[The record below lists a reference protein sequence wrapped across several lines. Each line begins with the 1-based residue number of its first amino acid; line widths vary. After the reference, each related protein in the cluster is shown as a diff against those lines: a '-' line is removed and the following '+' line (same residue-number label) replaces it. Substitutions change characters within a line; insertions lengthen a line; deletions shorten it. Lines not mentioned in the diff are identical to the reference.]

1 MKVII
6 FNVPTSGHVDP
17 SLPLAAEL
25 VSRGHEVIYYLTQAY
40 QARVEE
46 TGAEYRETPGIL
58 ADYFD
63 AVSLQFNPVRLA
75 TQLLESTYELLPLFL
90 EVVAEEKPDYIIAD
104 AMCPWGHLTAAKASI
119 PIISSMA
126 LIDVPPSYLPK
137 SGHLGQALSLMP
149 RFLPWLRP
157 FRTAVRHLQKD
168 HALKIPSFTQI
179 INAPGDL
186 TISYTSA
193 QIFPQANKLGDSY
206 LFIGPAI
213 DARPASIVFPFEAL
227 EPERPLIY
235 ITLGTVFNNNPT
247 FFQNCI
253 EAFKESAY
261 QVVISLGRRLP
272 VSQFEPLPPNFI
284 IRDYV
289 PQFEILQRAALFV
302 SHGGV
307 NSIHQAL
314 YHGVPLLIIPQQLE
328 HALVSV
334 RMAELG
340 AAIALRKPNVAK
352 LQQAASRLLN
362 DSAYRRRAEALGVGL
377 KTAGGVSKAVDWL
390 EAHHREDK

>member
-1 MKVII
+1 MKVIV

-25 VSRGHEVIYYLTQAY
+25 VNRGHEVIYYLTQAY
-40 QARVEE
+40 RVRVEE
-46 TGAEYRETPGIL
+46 TGAKYRETPGIPP
-58 ADYFD
+58 DYFD

-75 TQLLESTYELLPLFL
+75 TQLLESTYTLLPHLT
-90 EVVAEEKPDYIIAD
+90 EVVAAEKPDYIIAD
-104 AMCPWGHLTAAKASI
+104 AMCTWGHLTAAKAAI
-119 PIISSMA
+119 PIISSMS

-137 SGHLGQALSLMP
+137 SGHLWQALALLP
-149 RFLPWLRP
+149 RLLPWLKP
-157 FRTAVRHLQKD
+157 LRTAMRRLQKEYGI
-168 HALKIPSFTQI
+168 KFPSFTEI

-186 TISYTSA
+186 TLSYTSA
-193 QIFPQANKLGDSY
+193 QIFPQADKLMDTY

-213 DARPASIVFPFEAL
+213 DTRPAPFPFEEL
-227 EPERPLIY
+227 DSERPLIY

-253 EAFKESAY
+253 EAFKDSAY

-272 VSQFEPLPPNFI
+272 VSQFEPLPSNFI
-284 IRDYV
+284 ICDYV
-289 PQFEILQRAALFV
+289 PQFEILQRAALFI

-314 YHGVPLLIIPQQLE
+314 YHGVPLLIVPQQLE
-328 HALVSV
+328 HALVSA

-340 AAIALRKPNVAK
+340 AAIALRQPTVKK
-352 LQQAASRLLN
+352 LQQAAFRLLN
-362 DSAYRRRAEALGVGL
+362 DNAYRHQAETLGMGL

-390 EAHHREDK
+390 EAHE